1 MLFHNPSI
9 PLEDLPAL
17 AEVEENKPERGLL
30 KLSMIW
36 AAIISFFLLLSATV
50 VSFTPAPTMVK
61 VGIWIGML
69 TIAGFLFLAF
79 AKGYH
84 RKAYSLRG
92 HDLSYRSGWL
102 WHKIT
107 TVPFSRVQHVEV
119 DQGPIER
126 ALGLATLKVFTA
138 GGSSSDLSVP
148 GLSPERAKEMKTF
161 ILQKITGHDA

>member
-1 MLFHNPSI
+1 
-9 PLEDLPAL
+9 
-17 AEVEENKPERGLL
+17 
-30 KLSMIW
+30 
-36 AAIISFFLLLSATV
+36 
-50 VSFTPAPTMVK
+50 MVK
-61 VGIWIGML
+61 IGVWIGVILL
-69 TIAGFLFLAF
+69 TGFIFLAF

-84 RKAYSLRG
+84 RKAYSLRA

-126 ALGLATLKVFTA
+126 AVGLSTLKVFTA

>member
-1 MLFHNPSI
+1 MLFHNPSVSI
-9 PLEDLPAL
+9 DELPKL
-17 AEVEENKPERGLL
+17 VDVEENKPERGLL

-36 AAIISFFLLLSATV
+36 ASIISFFFLVGAIV
-50 VSFTPAPTMVK
+50 VSFTPAPTPVK
-61 VGIWIGML
+61 
-69 TIAGFLFLAF
+69 IAVWVTVLLLGGFIFFAF

-92 HDLSYRSGWL
+92 HDLTYRSGWL
-102 WHKIT
+102 WHKRT

-126 ALGLATLKVFTA
+126 ALELSTLKVFTA

-148 GLSPERAKEMKTF
+148 GLSPEKAKEIKAF